1 MYSDEEVERACN
13 TLIYGVNSGYDIYD
27 SIMDI
32 PEDLRAQCIEQINRA
47 IEEEGVA
54 SVEDTI
60 HSQRSDYVSPK

>member
-1 MYSDEEVERACN
+1 
-13 TLIYGVNSGYDIYD
+13 
-27 SIMDI
+27 MDI